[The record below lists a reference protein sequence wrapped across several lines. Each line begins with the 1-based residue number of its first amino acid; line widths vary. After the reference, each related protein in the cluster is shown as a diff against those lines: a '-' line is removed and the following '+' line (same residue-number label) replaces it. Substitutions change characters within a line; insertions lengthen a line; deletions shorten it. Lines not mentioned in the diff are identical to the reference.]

1 MIDQWSILAGLR
13 FFLALVVA
21 VTHLK
26 PSFAG
31 NQGGLSW
38 IASFGAFEAIVGF
51 LVISGYSVGG
61 SFIKGPEG
69 YLRRRFQRIYPIY
82 FFSIVSTIAVFC
94 WHLGNPIPSWTTMG
108 LNLCFLNQVFTLDSF
123 VGPSWTLALEVWLY
137 CLCPLLLRQNPRKL
151 RILCFGSFAC
161 YAFYSFCRSG
171 LHLPYYSDLGGGL
184 NLIFLSYAW
193 LLGLRI
199 ADPRSDRTTSLK
211 DLLVLLALIPGI
223 EVLVQVVSHARR
235 HEWTTFFNGDLAA
248 SAVHLALLLVIWF
261 VFRYPSL
268 APRKGGLPT
277 ILLRFLGDISYPLY
291 LLHYAIYAYL
301 SSRGCHDPGMLT
313 ASAVLCS
320 ALVYLLLDH
329 YSQKRHLRLSGS

>member
-31 NQGGLSW
+31 SQGGLSW

-61 SFIKGPEG
+61 SFVKGPEG

-82 FFSIVSTIAVFC
+82 VFSILLTITVFC
-94 WHLGNPIPSWTTMG
+94 WHLGNPIPSWSTMG
-108 LNLCFLNQVFTLDSF
+108 WNLCFLNQVFTSNSF
-123 VGPSWTLALEVWLY
+123 VGPAWTLALEVWLY
-137 CLCPLLLRQNPRKL
+137 CLCPLLLRQDPATL
-151 RILCFGSFAC
+151 RLLCFGSFAC
-161 YAFYSFCRSG
+161 YALYSFCRSG
-171 LHLPYYSDLGGGL
+171 FHFPYYSDLGGGL

-193 LLGLRI
+193 LAGLRI
-199 ADPRSDRTTSLK
+199 ADPRCDRASSLR
-211 DLLVLLALIPGI
+211 DLLVLLALVPGI
-223 EVLVQVVSHARR
+223 ETMVQVVSHGRR
-235 HEWTTFFNGDLAA
+235 HEWSTFFKGDIVTAA
-248 SAVHLALLLVIWF
+248 AHLALLLAIWI
-261 VFRYPSL
+261 VFRFPSR
-268 APRKGGLPT
+268 AHRRGGIT
-277 ILLRFLGDISYPLY
+277 SIVLRFLGDVSYPLY
-291 LLHYAIYAYL
+291 LLHYAIYTYL

-320 ALVYLLLDH
+320 ALVYLCLDR
-329 YSQKRHLRLSGS
+329 YSQKRHLGLSTS